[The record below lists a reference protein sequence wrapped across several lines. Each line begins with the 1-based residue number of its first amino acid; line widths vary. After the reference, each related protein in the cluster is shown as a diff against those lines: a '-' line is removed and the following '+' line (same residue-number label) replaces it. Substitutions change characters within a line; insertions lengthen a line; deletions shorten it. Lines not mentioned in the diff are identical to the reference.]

1 MNIDTLS
8 LHSGYTPGNGEPH
21 VLPIYQSTTYDYSST
36 AQIGKLFDLEEDG
49 HMYSR
54 ISNPTVACVEE
65 KIAALEG
72 GVGALCTTSG
82 QAANLVA
89 VLNIVSAG
97 DHVVASSAIYGG
109 STNLLAFT
117 LKRFGIETTFID
129 VNSTDEEIRAAI
141 RPNTKLLYGETI
153 SNPSIDVL
161 DIEKWAKAAH
171 DNAIPL
177 LVDNTFATPIL
188 CRPFE
193 FGADIV
199 THSTSKYMDGQA
211 TVLGGA
217 IVDSGN
223 FDWKASG
230 KFPCLT
236 EPDESYHG
244 LIYTEAFGKAA
255 YINKARQQLVRD
267 LGVYP
272 SAVNAF
278 MLNQGLTTMFLRME
292 RHSANAAAVAEF
304 MESCDKFIS
313 VKYPTLKSHPQHEL
327 VKKYL
332 PKGCSGVISAEVAG
346 GRDGA
351 ARFLDHLKLA
361 EQVVH
366 VADIR
371 TLALHPA
378 SSTHRQLNDEMLKAA
393 GVTPGLIRFSVGCEN
408 IDDIIADI
416 KQALEYV

>member
-8 LHSGYTPGNGEPH
+8 LHSGYKPGNGEAH
-21 VLPIYQSTTYDYSST
+21 VLPICQSTTYNYSST
-36 AQIGKLFDLEEDG
+36 AQIGKLFDLEEEG

-54 ISNPTVACVEE
+54 ISNPTVAAVEE

-82 QAANLVA
+82 QAANLA
-89 VLNIVSAG
+89 AIINIASAG

-109 STNLLAFT
+109 STNLLAVT
-117 LKRFGIETTFID
+117 LKRFGIETTFVD
-129 VNSTDEEIRAAI
+129 VHSTEEELNAAF
-141 RPNTKLLYGETI
+141 RSNTKLVFGETI

-161 DIEKWAKAAH
+161 DIEKWAKVAH
-171 DNAIPL
+171 ANGVPL
-177 LVDNTFATPIL
+177 IVDNTFATPIL
-188 CRPFE
+188 CRPIE

-211 TVLGGA
+211 VVLGGV
-217 IVDSGN
+217 IVDSGK
-223 FDWKASG
+223 FDWHGG
-230 KFPCLT
+230 KYTCLT

-244 LIYTEAFGKAA
+244 LIYTEAFGNAA

-267 LGVYP
+267 LGIYP
-272 SAVNAF
+272 SAMNAW
-278 MLNQGLTTMFLRME
+278 LLYQGLSTMFLRME

-346 GRDGA
+346 GREGA

-361 EQVVH
+361 EQAVH

-378 SSTHRQLNDEMLKAA
+378 SSTHRQLSDDMLKAA

-416 KQALEYV
+416 RQALEYV